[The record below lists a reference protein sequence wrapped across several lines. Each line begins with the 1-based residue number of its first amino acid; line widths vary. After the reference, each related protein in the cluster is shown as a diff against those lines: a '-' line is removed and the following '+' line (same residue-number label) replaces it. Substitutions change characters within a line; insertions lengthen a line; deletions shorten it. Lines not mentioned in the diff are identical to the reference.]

1 MSEGVTYLELKLPHS
16 KKEKGQRH
24 QARKRKANPC
34 IVILGIICL
43 FLLPAIT
50 GLGYMFFQR
59 CCDCTMQ
66 DTGNTNGNNMTS
78 VEAEEPSVS
87 PPSTERHCG
96 SCQRQWVCC
105 GTNCYYFSKEEAT
118 WNESAKSCQDK
129 KSHLVTINDKEEQN
143 FIQTQTKY
151 NYWIGLYRKGA
162 KYDWMW
168 QDGTVPAKDLAFQA
182 GKVADKCGCLKSG
195 YINSAACEKHF
206 RYICEKDA
214 PFLSD

>member
-1 MSEGVTYLELKLPHS
+1 
-16 KKEKGQRH
+16 
-24 QARKRKANPC
+24 
-34 IVILGIICL
+34 
-43 FLLPAIT
+43 
-50 GLGYMFFQR
+50 
-59 CCDCTMQ
+59 MQ
-66 DTGNTNGNNMTS
+66 DTGNTNGNNMSS

-87 PPSTERHCG
+87 PPGTERHCG

-105 GTNCYYFSKEEAT
+105 GTNCYYFSKEETT